1 MFCKNCGKQ
10 IEVDSKFC
18 QYCGQSLIDTNTSNP
33 AVPNYTLNTNYN
45 SIPTQPMVNN
55 YSSMPNNSAQQ
66 QNGNPILVMMVVV
79 FMLLAVAIP
88 VVAFL
93 VGDNDDSTVEK
104 ESGKEEVE
112 IPEYPDIEQP
122 DIEEPNNP
130 SIDNGNTKIVNH
142 DGYNYTISTNYIS
155 EDYDGNFVVYDNSAS
170 WILMFSIAEYP
181 YETYKNNIK
190 IVDAELSSTYDN
202 VTTEFKK
209 YQNTEYIETD
219 LISEGMPMRMLYFPV
234 DSDTTV
240 LVMLMTLSEN
250 ASLDSLF
257 NIAYPIIVSIEE
269 DNTHVL

>member
-88 VVAFL
+88 VVVFL

-130 SIDNGNTKIVNH
+130 SVDNGNTKIVNH

-219 LISEGMPMRMLYFPV
+219 LISEGMPMRMLYFSV

-240 LVMLMTLSEN
+240 LVMLMTLSET